1 MNQSFLSSIKAVIAG
16 VIGLGLILCS
26 ETTKLT
32 AQDAPNGIP
41 AHMVVTLE
49 PHSGHEVPP
58 VNKEDVIVFEGHDR
72 DTVTEWVPAQGD
84 RAALELFILIDDSSS
99 SRLGTQLDDIKKFIG
114 GQPESTKIGIAYMQ
128 DGTARVVQ
136 ELTSDHAQA
145 AKAVRLPFGSAGANA
160 SPYFS
165 LSDLLKKWPASEAR
179 HEVFMVTDGIDRFY
193 GSGDLQD
200 PYLQKA
206 IDDAARGGVLVSAI
220 YNPGAGH
227 FGHSYYQTYWGQIY
241 LSELAE
247 KTGGENYNF
256 GMTGSPVALAPFL
269 DDFANRLQHQYFLTF
284 VAKVPKKAGWQT
296 VRLKTEVKKVDLVSA
311 GQVWVS
317 PEGK

>member
-1 MNQSFLSSIKAVIAG
+1 
-16 VIGLGLILCS
+16 
-26 ETTKLT
+26 
-32 AQDAPNGIP
+32 
-41 AHMVVTLE
+41 
-49 PHSGHEVPP
+49 
-58 VNKEDVIVFEGHDR
+58 
-72 DTVTEWVPAQGD
+72 
-84 RAALELFILIDDSSS
+84 
-99 SRLGTQLDDIKKFIG
+99 
-114 GQPESTKIGIAYMQ
+114 MQ

-165 LSDLLKKWPASEAR
+165 LSDLLKRSGRPAR
-179 HEVFMVTDGIDRFY
+179 RVTKCLVVTDGIDRFY

-317 PEGK
+317 PEAKTAEAKNALHRRGHP